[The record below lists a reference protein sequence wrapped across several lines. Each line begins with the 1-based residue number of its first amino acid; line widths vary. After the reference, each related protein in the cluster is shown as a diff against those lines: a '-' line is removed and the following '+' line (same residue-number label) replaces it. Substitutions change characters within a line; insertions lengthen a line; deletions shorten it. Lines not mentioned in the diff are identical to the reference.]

1 MAVFN
6 LSVNG
11 QSHKVEAPPDMPLLW
26 VLRERLGLTGTKF
39 GCGQGL
45 CGACTV
51 LLGGTAVRSC
61 LTRLGDLRG
70 RSITTI
76 EGLDPKGAHPLQKA
90 WIEADVA
97 QCGYCQTGQIMT
109 AAALLAA
116 NPGPSDADIDQAM
129 GRNVC
134 RCGTYLRIREA
145 IHLAAGK
152 RVAP

>member
-11 QSHKVEAPPDMPLLW
+11 HSHKVEAPADMPLLW

-61 LTRLGDLRG
+61 MTRLGDLRG

-76 EGLDPKGAHPLQKA
+76 EGLDPKGAHPLQQA

-97 QCGYCQTGQIMT
+97 QCGYCQTGQIMM
-109 AAALLAA
+109 AAALLAG
-116 NPGPSDADIDQAM
+116 NPRPSDADIDQAM

-145 IHLAAGK
+145 IHLAAGTG
-152 RVAP
+152 VAP

>member
-51 LLGGTAVRSC
+51 LLGGAAVRSC
-61 LTRLGDLRG
+61 MTRLGDLRG

-109 AAALLAA
+109 AAALLAG
-116 NPGPSDADIDQAM
+116 NPRPSDTDIDQAM

-145 IHLAAGK
+145 IHLASGK
-152 RVAP
+152 GVAP